1 LSKGCRLG
9 SFSVESEITCITL
22 DSAEEH
28 VLVGCRNNNIYRIRV
43 NESCAYKIDIDEV
56 TDTPNLERSRTGKS
70 LIFKGHTSEVTGIA
84 LYEEAK

>member
-1 LSKGCRLG
+1 MT
-9 SFSVESEITCITL
+9 I

-28 VLVGCRNNNIYRIRV
+28 VLVGCRNSNIYRIRV
-43 NESCAYKIDIDEV
+43 NENCAYKIDIDEV

-70 LIFKGHTSEVTGIA
+70 LTIKGHTAEVTGIV